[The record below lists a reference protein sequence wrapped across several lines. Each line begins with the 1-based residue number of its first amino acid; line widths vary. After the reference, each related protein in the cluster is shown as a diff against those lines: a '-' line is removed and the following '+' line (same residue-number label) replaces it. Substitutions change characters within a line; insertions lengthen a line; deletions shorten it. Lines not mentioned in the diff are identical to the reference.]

1 MNNPKFVF
9 LFKNKPILAPEPLV
23 MEGLGP
29 LMSQINNWNFP
40 IFSLVEK
47 TNGKC
52 GCILSQVRHCNCND
66 TLPCIG
72 EKHIMHKD
80 NVHPTKSKPLLL

>member
-1 MNNPKFVF
+1 MNKQKA
-9 LFKNKPILAPEPLV
+9 LFPFQNKPVLAPEPLV
-23 MEGLGP
+23 MEDLEP

-52 GCILSQVRHCNCND
+52 GCILSQVSHSTMRGGND
-66 TLPCIG
+66 S
-72 EKHIMHKD
+72 
-80 NVHPTKSKPLLL
+80 VHLVFYVAPWSQRNISQYTE